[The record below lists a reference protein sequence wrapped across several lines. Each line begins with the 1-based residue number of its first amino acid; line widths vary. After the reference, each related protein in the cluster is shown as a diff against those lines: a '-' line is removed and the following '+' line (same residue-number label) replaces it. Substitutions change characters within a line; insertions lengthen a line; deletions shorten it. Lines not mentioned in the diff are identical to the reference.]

1 MNCNKCGT
9 PILPGEHTCRF
20 CGAVDD
26 FSKRVPIEPK
36 PEIIDFNIDDVEV
49 VDFMIGEDEVTITP
63 EPKEEPVNVDEIID
77 FSFDSMSTTE
87 KEVVETTPIEPI
99 AVPVVNSVIEEPATA
114 RIPVEEVKKILENE
128 SAPEIVETIEPVITE
143 AIEEPLPEVEDKIN
157 AEPIKQEEKIID
169 EKVEEPKPKKENKNS
184 RVGFIVVTMLLILSI
199 ILNCFLLM
207 GKATNPQVS
216 SSEVSEVSLTTVY
229 DNYEIKLPNNWTV
242 NSTND
247 KYVLIYDGT
256 EDWAASI
263 GFTSSSDFSLV
274 KDNVA
279 TITERYGNSKYLF
292 TSDYTKTINNKE
304 IYVFKGKYYSY
315 SVYLIISK
323 VNDNTVA
330 VTDLKFTG
338 EVEENVLNS
347 ILNSL
352 TTISVKDMSNFL
364 KDNFEFK
371 DTTEVLDNVI
381 PKED

>member
-20 CGAVDD
+20 CGAIDD
-26 FSKRVPIEPK
+26 FSKRVPVEPK

-49 VDFMIGEDEVTITP
+49 VDFMIGEDEVSITP
-63 EPKEEPVNVDEIID
+63 EPKEQPVNVDEIID
-77 FSFDSMSTTE
+77 FSFDAIPT
-87 KEVVETTPIEPI
+87 KEPEIIEPVI
-99 AVPVVNSVIEEPATA
+99 PVVNSVIEEPATA
-114 RIPVEEVKKILENE
+114 RIPVEEVKKVLEQDTTP
-128 SAPEIVETIEPVITE
+128 SIVEPIIEPAITE
-143 AIEEPLPEVEDKIN
+143 AIVEPKEEIIDVVN
-157 AEPIKQEEKIID
+157 AEPLK
-169 EKVEEPKPKKENKNS
+169 KVEESNIEEKTEQPKPKKENKNS
-184 RVGFIVVTMLLILSI
+184 KVGLIIVTMLLILSI

-207 GKATNPQVS
+207 GRATNPQIS
-216 SSEVSEVSLTTVY
+216 SSEVSEVLLTSVY
-229 DNYEIKLPNNWTV
+229 NNYEIKLPNNWTV
-242 NSTND
+242 NSTNNE
-247 KYVLIYDGT
+247 YVLIYDGT

-263 GFTSSSDFSLV
+263 GFTDSSDFSLV

-279 TITERYGNSKYLF
+279 NITEKYGNSKYLF

-323 VNDNTVA
+323 VDDSTVA

-347 ILNSL
+347 ILTSL
-352 TTISVKDMSNFL
+352 TTISTKDMSDFL

-371 DTTEVLDNVI
+371 DATKVLDNVI